1 LPSRAGI
8 VRKGILQNRN
18 FSMANGWEGG
28 GEVIQNI
35 RKSSVNRIALL
46 SICSSSSIPNSGLT
60 ANNVK
65 QCDPAR
71 REACDSR
78 KKSRSKMLR
87 L

>member
-1 LPSRAGI
+1 
-8 VRKGILQNRN
+8 
-18 FSMANGWEGG
+18 MANGWEGG
-28 GEVIQNI
+28 GGVIQNI
-35 RKSSVNRIALL
+35 QRNSVNRIALL
-46 SICSSSSIPNSGLT
+46 LICSLRAIPNSGMT
-60 ANNVK
+60 ANDVK